1 MRERMRME
9 EKKLKGTGSAKMGE
23 MPMHKLFLSMSVP
36 LIVSM
41 LVQALYNIVDSIF
54 VSWICEDALTAVSL
68 VAPIQNLMIA
78 VASGTGVGVN
88 ALISRKLGQN
98 RADEANAVANN
109 GIFLAICSYVVF
121 LIVGLTCSRPF
132 MLLQTDIESIVD
144 YGTTYMTIVMA
155 LSIGMFGQM
164 TIERLLQATGNTV
177 FPMITQ
183 MSGAIINIIFDWL
196 LIFGVGPF
204 PELGVAGAAYAT
216 IFGQCV
222 ALVMGVIFNAKYNK
236 EIRLSVRMMRPQG
249 ALIKEI
255 YKIGIPSIIMVSIGS
270 VMTFGMNKILM
281 GFTSTATAVFGAYFK
296 LQGMVF
302 MPLFGMNSAVVPI
315 VGYNYGAGNKK
326 RIRQV
331 YKIGCIYGCIFMWV
345 GFAAFQLIPKQLLT
359 FFNASENMMDIGVQA
374 LRIASLIFI
383 FAGISVV
390 SGGVFQG
397 AGKSMYSMI
406 VSFIRQLIVLLPAA
420 FILSRFGNLTLVWF
434 AIPLSEFVG
443 FAVTLI
449 LMRKLMKNLDAMMA
463 GLK

>member
-1 MRERMRME
+1 ME
-9 EKKLKGTGSAKMGE
+9 EKKLKENGSAKMGE

-68 VAPIQNLMIA
+68 VAPVQNLMIA

-88 ALISRKLGQN
+88 ALISRKLGQK
-98 RADEANAVANN
+98 RSDEANEVANN

-121 LIVGLTCSRPF
+121 LIVGLTCSRAF

-222 ALVMGVIFNAKYNK
+222 ALILGVIFNAKYNK

-249 ALIKEI
+249 TLIKEI

-331 YKIGCIYGCIFMWV
+331 YKIGCIYGCIFMWI
-345 GFAAFQLIPKQLLT
+345 GFAGFQLIPEQLLT

-374 LRIASLIFI
+374 LRIASIIFI

-449 LMRKLMKNLDAMMA
+449 MMRKLMKNLDAMMR
-463 GLK
+463 KINS

>member
-1 MRERMRME
+1 MK
-9 EKKLKGTGSAKMGE
+9 EKSMKETGSAKMGE

-68 VAPIQNLMIA
+68 VAPVQNLMIA

-88 ALISRKLGQN
+88 ALISRKLGQKKT
-98 RADEANAVANN
+98 DEANEVANN
-109 GIFLAICSYVVF
+109 GIFLSICSYVVF
-121 LIVGLTCSRPF
+121 LILGLSCSRAF
-132 MLLQTDIESIVD
+132 MLLQTDIETIVD

-155 LSIGMFGQM
+155 LSIGMFGQTM
-164 TIERLLQATGNTV
+164 IERLLQSTGRTV

-183 MSGAIINIIFDWL
+183 MTGAIINIIFDWL
-196 LIFGVGPF
+196 LIFGIGPF

-222 ALVMGVIFNAKYNK
+222 AMVLGVIFNGKYNK
-236 EIRLSVRMMRPQG
+236 EIRLSIRMMRPRG
-249 ALIKEI
+249 AHIKEI
-255 YKIGIPSIIMVSIGS
+255 YRIGIPSIIMVSIGS

-296 LQGMVF
+296 LQGLVF
-302 MPLFGMNSAVVPI
+302 MPLFGMNSAVIPI
-315 VGYNYGAGNKK
+315 VGYNYGAGNKQ
-326 RIRQV
+326 RIRQA
-331 YKIGCIYGCIFMWV
+331 YRIGCIYGCIFMWV
-345 GFAAFQLIPKQLLT
+345 GFAAFQLIPEQLLT

-374 LRIASLIFI
+374 LRIASIIFL
-383 FAGISVV
+383 FAGVSVV

-397 AGKSMYSMI
+397 AGKSMYSMV

-449 LMRKLMKNLDAMMA
+449 MMRRLMKNLDAMMA

>member
-1 MRERMRME
+1 MRME

>member
-1 MRERMRME
+1 ME
-9 EKKLKGTGSAKMGE
+9 EKKMKEKGSAKMGE
-23 MPMHKLFLSMSVP
+23 MPMHRLFLSMSVP

-68 VAPIQNLMIA
+68 VAPVQNLMIA

-88 ALISRKLGQN
+88 ALISRKLGQKQV
-98 RADEANAVANN
+98 DKANEVANN
-109 GIFLAICSYVVF
+109 GIFLAICSYIVF
-121 LIVGLTCSRPF
+121 LILGLTCSRPF

-183 MSGAIINIIFDWL
+183 MTGAIINIIFDWL

-222 ALVMGVIFNAKYNK
+222 ALVLGVIFNARYNK

-296 LQGMVF
+296 LQGLVF
-302 MPLFGMNSAVVPI
+302 MPIFGMNSAVVPI

-326 RIRQV
+326 RINQV
-331 YKIGCIYGCIFMWV
+331 YKIGCIYGCIFMWI
-345 GFAAFQLIPKQLLT
+345 GFAGFQFIPEQLLT
-359 FFNASENMMDIGVQA
+359 FFNASENMMDIGVTA
-374 LRIASLIFI
+374 LRIASIIFI
-383 FAGISVV
+383 FAGVSVI

-397 AGKSMYSMI
+397 AGKSMYSMV

-420 FILSRFGNLTLVWF
+420 FILSRFGILEIVWW
-434 AIPLSEFVG
+434 AIPMSEFVG
-443 FAVTLI
+443 FAVTLA

-463 GLK
+463 GLN

>member
-1 MRERMRME
+1 MK
-9 EKKLKGTGSAKMGE
+9 EKSMKETGSAKMGE

-68 VAPIQNLMIA
+68 VAPVQNLMIA

-88 ALISRKLGQN
+88 ALISRKLGQKKT
-98 RADEANAVANN
+98 DEANEVANN
-109 GIFLAICSYVVF
+109 GIFLSICSYVVF
-121 LIVGLTCSRPF
+121 LILGLSCSRAF
-132 MLLQTDIESIVD
+132 MLLQTDIETIVD

-155 LSIGMFGQM
+155 LSIGMFGQTM
-164 TIERLLQATGNTV
+164 IERLLQSTGRTV

-183 MSGAIINIIFDWL
+183 MAGAIINIIFDWL
-196 LIFGVGPF
+196 LIFGIGPF

-222 ALVMGVIFNAKYNK
+222 AMVLGVIFNGKYNK
-236 EIRLSVRMMRPQG
+236 EIRLSIRMMRPRG
-249 ALIKEI
+249 AHIKEI
-255 YKIGIPSIIMVSIGS
+255 YRIGIPSIIMVSIGS

-296 LQGMVF
+296 LQGLVF
-302 MPLFGMNSAVVPI
+302 MPLFGMNSAVIPI
-315 VGYNYGAGNKK
+315 VGYNYGAGNKQ
-326 RIRQV
+326 RIRQA
-331 YKIGCIYGCIFMWV
+331 YRIGCIYGCIFMWV
-345 GFAAFQLIPKQLLT
+345 GFAAFQLIPEQLLT

-374 LRIASLIFI
+374 LRIASIIFL
-383 FAGISVV
+383 FAGVSVV

-397 AGKSMYSMI
+397 AGKSMYSMV

-449 LMRKLMKNLDAMMA
+449 MMRRLMKNLDAMMA

>member
-1 MRERMRME
+1 ME
-9 EKKLKGTGSAKMGE
+9 EKKLKENGSAKMGE

-68 VAPIQNLMIA
+68 VAPVQNLMIA

-88 ALISRKLGQN
+88 ALISRKLGQK
-98 RADEANAVANN
+98 RSDEANEVANN

-121 LIVGLTCSRPF
+121 LIVGLTCSRAF

-222 ALVMGVIFNAKYNK
+222 ALILGVIFNAKYNK

-249 ALIKEI
+249 TLIKEI

-331 YKIGCIYGCIFMWV
+331 YKIGCIYGCIFMWI
-345 GFAAFQLIPKQLLT
+345 GFAGFQLIPEQLLT

-374 LRIASLIFI
+374 LRISSIIFI

-449 LMRKLMKNLDAMMA
+449 MMRKLMKNLDAMMA
-463 GLK
+463 GLN

>member
-1 MRERMRME
+1 MK
-9 EKKLKGTGSAKMGE
+9 EKSMKETGSAKMGE

-68 VAPIQNLMIA
+68 VAPVQNLMIA

-88 ALISRKLGQN
+88 ALISRKLGQK
-98 RADEANAVANN
+98 RGDEANEVANN
-109 GIFLAICSYVVF
+109 GIFLSICSYVVF
-121 LIVGLTCSRPF
+121 LVLGLSCSRAF
-132 MLLQTDIESIVD
+132 MLLQTDIETIVD

-155 LSIGMFGQM
+155 LSIGMFGQTM
-164 TIERLLQATGNTV
+164 IERLLQSTGRTV

-183 MSGAIINIIFDWL
+183 MAGAIINIIFDWL
-196 LIFGVGPF
+196 LIFGIGPF

-222 ALVMGVIFNAKYNK
+222 AMVLGVIFNGKYNK
-236 EIRLSVRMMRPQG
+236 EIRLSIRMMRPRG
-249 ALIKEI
+249 AHIKEI
-255 YKIGIPSIIMVSIGS
+255 YRIGIPSIIMVSIGS

-296 LQGMVF
+296 LQGLVF
-302 MPLFGMNSAVVPI
+302 MPLFGMNSAVIPI
-315 VGYNYGAGNKK
+315 VGYNYGAGNKQ
-326 RIRQV
+326 RIRQA
-331 YKIGCIYGCIFMWV
+331 YRIGCIYGCIFMWV
-345 GFAAFQLIPKQLLT
+345 GFAAFQLIPEQLLT

-374 LRIASLIFI
+374 LRIASIIFL
-383 FAGISVV
+383 FAGVSVV

-397 AGKSMYSMI
+397 AGKSMYSMV

-449 LMRKLMKNLDAMMA
+449 LMRKLMKNLDAMMKQIN
-463 GLK
+463 G

>member
-1 MRERMRME
+1 MRME

-345 GFAAFQLIPKQLLT
+345 GFAAFQLI
-359 FFNASENMMDIGVQA
+359 
-374 LRIASLIFI
+374 
-383 FAGISVV
+383 
-390 SGGVFQG
+390 
-397 AGKSMYSMI
+397 
-406 VSFIRQLIVLLPAA
+406 
-420 FILSRFGNLTLVWF
+420 
-434 AIPLSEFVG
+434 
-443 FAVTLI
+443 
-449 LMRKLMKNLDAMMA
+449 RKTAPYLF
-463 GLK
+463 

>member
-1 MRERMRME
+1 MRME

-183 MSGAIINIIFDWL
+183 MSGAIINIIFDWI

>member
-1 MRERMRME
+1 MRME

-281 GFTSTATAVFGAYFK
+281 DFTSTATAVFGAYFK